1 MLAPIALF
9 VYNRPVHTRKTL
21 SALEANSLAE
31 QSNIY
36 IFSDGA
42 KTAQDIEA
50 VNQVRSI
57 IREPWK
63 FKHIYII
70 ERSQNKGLANS
81 IIEGVTQVLQKHGRI
96 IVLEDDLETSSF
108 ALQYFNDAL
117 NHYQDQEKVME
128 ISGYMYPVDQTC
140 IH

>member
-9 VYNRPVHTRKTL
+9 VYNRPLHTRKTL
-21 SALEANSLAE
+21 TALEANALAE
-31 QSNIY
+31 QSEVY

-42 KTAQDIEA
+42 KTAEDIEA

-70 ERSQNKGLANS
+70 ERSQNKGLADS
-81 IIEGVTQVLQKHGRI
+81 IIEGVSQVIQKHGRI
-96 IVLEDDLETSSF
+96 IVLEDDLQTAPY
-108 ALQYFNDAL
+108 ALKYFNDA
-117 NHYQDQEKVME
+117 
-128 ISGYMYPVDQTC
+128 
-140 IH
+140 